1 MPETVKR
8 KFFGTDGVR
17 GVANVHPITPEVAL
31 KLGRAAAR
39 VLVHGKK
46 QTNEN
51 GSAIW
56 PKCII
61 GKDTRISG
69 DMLEAA
75 FAAGMTSEGV
85 DVQLAGVVPTPC
97 VSFMVR
103 EEQASL
109 GVVISASHNKF
120 DDNGIKFFNS
130 GGYKLSDDEEM
141 ALEELILADDSLL
154 NETARPQAGK
164 IGRISVLPKANE
176 RYAHMAAD
184 SIGHGKPDILK
195 GMKIALDTANGA
207 SCDTSPKVLEMLG
220 AEVISEFTEPNG
232 VNINEKCGC
241 TVAKEIIRMTR
252 ESGAQVGL
260 SHDGDADRI
269 LLCDENGDTL
279 DGDEIMA
286 VIAYDLLKKGQ
297 LKDNTLVATIM
308 SNGGLDAMVE
318 ANGGKV
324 LRAGVGDRYVM
335 QLMQAG
341 GYNFGGEQSGHIV
354 CRDYNTTGDGIV
366 AGLQVLRIMAET
378 RKPLSELRKCMTK
391 FPQTLVALPVAS
403 KPPVEE
409 LTEAQALIAETK
421 GRVLL
426 RYSGTEPK
434 IRLLIE
440 GEDINYLNERSD
452 LISAAIIR
460 QIG

>member
-1 MPETVKR
+1 MSQSVTK

-17 GVANVHPITPEVAL
+17 GIANVYPITPEVAL

-46 QTNEN
+46 LTDSS

-56 PKCII
+56 PKCVI
-61 GKDTRISG
+61 GKDTRISC

-97 VSFMVR
+97 IPFLVR
-103 EEQASL
+103 EEQASI

-120 DDNGIKFFNS
+120 EDNGIKFFNS
-130 GGYKLSDDEEM
+130 GGYKLSDDEEI
-141 ALEELILADDSLL
+141 ALENLVLSDTALD
-154 NETARPQAGK
+154 ETPRPQAGK
-164 IGRISVLPKANE
+164 IGRISHLAHANE
-176 RYAHMAAD
+176 RYSRMAAD
-184 SIGHGKPDILK
+184 SIGHGNPGILK

-207 SCDTSPKVLEMLG
+207 SCQTSPQILEMLG

-232 VNINEKCGC
+232 VNINANCGC
-241 TVAKEIIRMTR
+241 TVEKEIIRMTLD
-252 ESGAQVGL
+252 SGACVGL

-286 VIAYDLLKKGQ
+286 VIAYDMLKSGK
-297 LKDNTLVATIM
+297 LRVNTLVATIM
-308 SNGGLDAMVE
+308 SNGGLDAMME

-324 LRAGVGDRYVM
+324 LRSGVGDRYVM
-335 QLMQAG
+335 QFMQAG
-341 GYNFGGEQSGHIV
+341 DYNFGGEQSGHIV
-354 CRDYNTTGDGIV
+354 CRDFNTTGDGIV

-378 RKPLSELRKCMTK
+378 GKPLSELRKCMTK
-391 FPQTLVALPVAS
+391 FPQSLIALKVSS
-403 KPPVEE
+403 KPPIEE
-409 LTEAQALIAETK
+409 LTEAQALIADTK

-440 GEDINYLNERSD
+440 GEDPAYIQERSD
-452 LISAAIIR
+452 LISAAIVK
-460 QIG
+460 QIGA